1 MGRIEFL
8 QTGFEPLIDPP
19 VLGNRYQELIN
30 NYQIKEDE
38 IWDSGCGK
46 IIHIWAAICD
56 GRIKKLNA
64 VAEKPGVII
73 KDVMAFF
80 MNTAIENEIRY
91 ILYS

>member
-56 GRIKKLNA
+56 GRIKKVVGSSN
-64 VAEKPGVII
+64 VEY
-73 KDVMAFF
+73 F
-80 MNTAIENEIRY
+80 MNQAIENEIQYLRY
-91 ILYS
+91 A

>member
-1 MGRIEFL
+1 MRIQYL
-8 QTGFEPLIDPP
+8 QTSFEPLIDPP
-19 VLGNRYQELIN
+19 ELGGGRYQEIIN

-46 IIHIWAAICD
+46 IIHIWPAICE
-56 GRIKKLNA
+56 GRMKKLDA
-64 VAEKPGVII
+64 SADSV
-73 KDVMAFF
+73 AFF